1 MGDVVD
7 GPWQRGS
14 ADLDAVDDDLLP
26 EVGDSYG
33 YEVELYEAPLRHPS
47 QPSAVVGTKSQRV
60 VYASV
65 WHGIHLFVYA
75 GRMIKAFFRGLPVA
89 LSGIIHFV
97 APWSLRVALHA
108 ATEAGNSSAI
118 WSAYKRLGKS
128 ILWRLA
134 ALAVAV
140 AVPLNL
146 LGSHFYYEGRNIG
159 LDLGAEAAL
168 WIMGTVAVVVLVIIG
183 ARRSEQSIIDG
194 PAPRQR
200 GDLTQETIDRAL
212 RATGILP
219 KPKQA
224 DLRAGVKPDGVQIAM
239 LPRHEDGG
247 VEVVYD
253 LPIDCGKGFEDVR
266 KAKDRIAAAFAI
278 PTTHLMLEPGM
289 HAAQVRQWNANRDP
303 FDPASSVPTPLLEE
317 DAWSVFWGVPF
328 GQDPRRQD
336 LTVPIVGTHF
346 LVGALPGAGKT
357 MSARDIAAGV
367 ILDPFARLFVFDGKM
382 GKDWKAAAPIADVY
396 EAGPIQEQCEA
407 LRDLLVR
414 LLAEGDAKFQRMQAL
429 SDEDCPENKITPQMH
444 ASGFGYLMLIIDEVH
459 RHLSDPVYGAEIT
472 DLLIRFV
479 QGYRAIGYGLLL
491 ATQRPDSKT
500 SESFTKLRDVIG
512 SRLALRVIDWRTSN
526 MILGDSMNTRGY
538 DAALIGQSQLGV
550 GIFRADMDAD
560 GRTDKVAHTVRS
572 YYMDNA
578 DWSRIC
584 QRGAALRREYAPED
598 IVDAEVVDIPDEKL
612 PAKTLFERFGRY
624 APQVLRDNNLHDV
637 RLLGMWLSKQ
647 GVPTEDA
654 KVGPDRVRSR
664 LAVEDALGLPQ
675 GCLMDAVEVAPG
687 QPVGNPDP
695 TSKSYQTGHEDNP
708 YGSAE

>member
-1 MGDVVD
+1 MGDVID
-7 GPWQRGS
+7 GPWNPGV
-14 ADLDAVDDDLLP
+14 DLDGDDDLLP
-26 EVGDSYG
+26 AQAYG
-33 YEVELYEAPLRHPS
+33 HEVELYEQVRHPS
-47 QPSAVVGTKSQRV
+47 QPGAAAATKGQRV

-65 WHGIHLFVYA
+65 WHGVHVFVYA

-97 APWSLRVALHA
+97 APWSLRVALDA
-108 ATEAGNSSAI
+108 AMEARSPSAI
-118 WSAYKRLGKS
+118 KDAFRRLGWS
-128 ILWRLA
+128 IAWRLA

-146 LGSHFYYEGRNIG
+146 LGSHFYYEGRTIG
-159 LDLGAEAAL
+159 LDLGTEAAL
-168 WIMGTVAVVVLVIIG
+168 WIMGTVTAVALIIIG
-183 ARRSEQSIIDG
+183 ARRSEQPIIDG

-200 GDLTQETIDRAL
+200 GDLTEDTINRAL

-224 DLRAGVKPDGVQIAM
+224 DVRAGIKPDGVQIAM

-303 FDPASSVPTPLLEE
+303 FDPASAAPTPLLEE
-317 DAWSVFWGVPF
+317 DAWSVFWGVPY

-346 LVGALPGAGKT
+346 VIGALPGAGKT
-357 MSARDIAAGV
+357 MSGRDIAAGV
-367 ILDPFARLFVFDGKM
+367 ILDPFAKLHVFDGKM
-382 GKDWKAAAPIADVY
+382 GKDWKAIGPIADTY
-396 EAGPIQEQCEA
+396 ESDSIQEQCEV

-414 LLAEGDAKFQRMQAL
+414 MLEQGDAKFRAMKQMP
-429 SDEDCPENKITPQMH
+429 DEDCPENKITPTMH
-444 ASGFGYLMLIIDEVH
+444 AAGFAYQMLIIDECH
-459 RHLSDPVYGAEIT
+459 RHLGDPVYGAEIT
-472 DLLIRFV
+472 DLLIKYV
-479 QGYRAIGYGLLL
+479 QGYRAIGYGLMLL
-491 ATQRPDSKT
+491 TQRPDGKT
-500 SESFTKLRDVIG
+500 SESFTKLRDVCG

-526 MILGDSMNTRGY
+526 MILGDQMNTRGY
-538 DAALIGQSQLGV
+538 DASLIGQSQLGV

-624 APQVLRDNNLHDV
+624 APQVLRDNNLSDV

-647 GVPTEDA
+647 GVPTEAA

-695 TSKSYQTGHEDNP
+695 TFKSYQTGHDGMP
-708 YGSAE
+708 YGSAD